1 MTTKTEKVT
10 VAHLVYNY
18 YAKADNHNMTP
29 LELQEGYS
37 KIEIPGEGAE
47 VHQKMDYAIKNKAF
61 KTGLFN
67 VQTISPDQYENAMK
81 FVEGAKH
88 REKDESN

>member
-10 VAHLVYNY
+10 VAHLTYNY
-18 YAKADNHNMTP
+18 YSKADNHTMTQ
-29 LELQEGYS
+29 LELQEGFD
-37 KIEIPGEGAE
+37 KIQIPGEGAE

-67 VQTISPDQYENAMK
+67 VRTITTKEYELAMDLL
-81 FVEGAKH
+81 EGA
-88 REKDESN
+88 RSKDESN